1 MSREAQIQRCLTI
14 VTDMLRGALS
24 VDGKPLKVSAGDILV
39 LTPSNQ
45 LRSAIAERLSGDMQT
60 IDVSTIH
67 AARGLQRRITIIV
80 GADDLRDRNLAYVG
94 LTRPEELL
102 VVLYSHDTPLIREM
116 LHNIEVAQ
124 AL

>member
-1 MSREAQIQRCLTI
+1 M
-14 VTDMLRGALS
+14 TDMLRGALS
-24 VDGKPLKVSAGDILV
+24 VDGKPLKVSAADILV
-39 LTPSNQ
+39 LTPSKQ
-45 LRSAIAERLSGDMQT
+45 LRSAIAERLSGEMRT
-60 IDVSTIH
+60 VDVSTIH
-67 AARGLQRRITIIV
+67 GARGLQRRITIIV
-80 GADDLRDRNLAYVG
+80 GADDLRERNLAYVG